1 MYNLGVKNLHF
12 EIVLVGV
19 KHNVV
24 KLQVNEKDLQ
34 FEEGGGGYILSRIFK
49 VLYFFSMTIL
59 SVSEFRKAED
69 A

>member
-1 MYNLGVKNLHF
+1 MYNLGVKNLQF

-34 FEEGGGGYILSRIFK
+34 FEEGGGVIF
-49 VLYFFSMTIL
+49 
-59 SVSEFRKAED
+59 
-69 A
+69 